1 MTRSS
6 VSTTRLARFTT
17 SSTPFNKDTASNQDR
32 PTSPSGKPLSY
43 PPPPP
48 TVQIPQFDGVPN
60 YNPSEEE
67 KQQAKHEKAVSQAII
82 AVAAVVGVYFG
93 YKWYGP
99 YAESD
104 EELHRQVAE
113 RQQKKKAAASAAV
126 REEDNEAKAAA
137 AKAANSAESTES
149 TESAE
154 SIESAAKT
162 KSSLPGVSF
171 AEMTPGLFAWGD
183 NDGHA
188 IKDTYNAE
196 SETPKLVRSPVRL
209 RFFEDKLLRDVTLGD
224 GSGAAILD
232 NGDVVQWGDRFAAHS
247 VKSPEV
253 TLQGKDAVKIVQS
266 RNMLYALSRDGSVYS
281 FPVSKELQV
290 AGPKE
295 KEVRTRLIPG
305 WKRDAKI
312 TYRQLDFDTTLGLTE
327 KLCDLAAGKDHL
339 LALTNKG
346 RVFVSSTGGAIEEI
360 ETDPSPVTGEF
371 AETIIGTE
379 PPVPS
384 AGQFGIAKF
393 SHFNTGPRPGTLYE
407 IRSFRNAVVTDIAAG
422 AYHSLVRDQ
431 TGAMWVF
438 GSNKCGQLGLD
449 YAYESQNVAL
459 PRQLTLSRVCKKDQ
473 SAIVTRVY
481 AGGDTS
487 FAGIKVVQSDD
498 YNSASGSERKKLLH
512 NTAEVMYSF
521 GDGLK
526 GQLGNATFKHVQAQ
540 LAPVKEINYASEW
553 SEKLNKVVPIQ
564 VSYLSAGPN
573 HVAAV
578 LDNANEIATTQDLY
592 LWGGNE
598 FSQIGNGKRNN
609 IPKPSHLI
617 TKHTSESD
625 PYTQLMTKTKIKG
638 CEVQQQIVAG
648 EGTTCVF
655 YKRM

>member
-1 MTRSS
+1 MKHYRAVPGALRAS
-6 VSTTRLARFTT
+6 LARSAAPRST
-17 SSTPFNKDTASNQDR
+17 STRFLSTSVLRMAEHKNESK
-32 PTSPSGKPLSY
+32 GKPLSY

-48 TVQIPQFDGVPN
+48 TVQIPRFDGTPN

-67 KQQAKHEKAVSQAII
+67 KQQAKHEKAVSWAII
-82 AVAAVVGVYFG
+82 SVASVVGVYFG

-99 YAESD
+99 YSESD

-113 RQQKKKAAASAAV
+113 RQQKKKAVASAAV
-126 REEDNEAKAAA
+126 RQEDADAVAAA
-137 AKAANSAESTES
+137 AAAAD
-149 TESAE
+149 
-154 SIESAAKT
+154 
-162 KSSLPGVSF
+162 KSSKKGKASVAGVSF

-209 RFFEDKLLRDVTLGD
+209 RYFEGKLLRDVTLGD

-232 NGDVVQWGDRFAAHS
+232 NGDVVQWGDRFAPHS
-247 VKSPEV
+247 VKNPEV
-253 TLQGKDAVKIVQS
+253 TLQGKDAVRIVQS
-266 RNMLYALSRDGSVYS
+266 RNMLYALSKDGTVYS

-295 KEVRTRLIPG
+295 RETRTRLIPG
-305 WKRDAKI
+305 WKREAKI
-312 TYRQLDFDTTLGLTE
+312 TYRQLDFDTTLGITE
-327 KLCDLAAGKDHL
+327 KLSDISAGQDHL
-339 LALTNKG
+339 LALSNKG
-346 RVFVSSTGGAIEEI
+346 RVFVSSTGGAIEEV
-360 ETDPSPVTGEF
+360 ETDPNPVIGEF
-371 AETIIGTE
+371 SETLVGTE
-379 PPVPS
+379 APLPS

-393 SHFNTGPRPGTLYE
+393 SHFNTAPRPGTLYE
-407 IRSFRNAVVTDIAAG
+407 IRSFRNAVVTNIAAG
-422 AYHSLVRDQ
+422 AFHSLVRDQ
-431 TGAMWVF
+431 NGNMWVF

-459 PRQLTLSRVCKKDQ
+459 PRQLTLGRICKKDQ
-473 SAIVTRVY
+473 AAIVTRVF

-498 YNSASGSERKKLLH
+498 YNSASNSERKKLLQD
-512 NTAEVMYSF
+512 TAEVIYSF

-526 GQLGNATFKHVQAQ
+526 GQLGNATFKHVQAEMT
-540 LAPVKEINYASEW
+540 PIKEINYASEW

-564 VSYLSAGPN
+564 VNYMSTGPN

-578 LDNANEIATTQDLY
+578 LDNSNDVATTQDLY

-617 TKHTSESD
+617 TKHTTESD
-625 PYTQLMTKTKIKG
+625 PYTQLMTKTKING

-648 EGTTCVF
+648 DGTTCVF